1 MRAYS
6 ILPAFSWLVD
16 EWLNQVSELPG
27 ELIETDRF
35 AMVAEAFV
43 KKRIAKASCTPLI
56 SRKSQVSTYV
66 GLAYPC
72 V

>member
-1 MRAYS
+1 M
-6 ILPAFSWLVD
+6 D

-43 KKRIAKASCTPLI
+43 KKTY
-56 SRKSQVSTYV
+56 SQSQLHWPVIILVQDAIQKIVSSV
-66 GLAYPC
+66 IGSEDPKPRLPEA
-72 V
+72 